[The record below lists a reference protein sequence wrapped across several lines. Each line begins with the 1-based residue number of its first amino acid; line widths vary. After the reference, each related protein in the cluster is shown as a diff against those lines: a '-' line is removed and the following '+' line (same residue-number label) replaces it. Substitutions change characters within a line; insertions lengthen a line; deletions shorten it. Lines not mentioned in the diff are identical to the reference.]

1 MGAAISGA
9 PTTFSDRVLKFL
21 ERVEHRVASNP
32 TEREAA
38 FRLRYNAYRSVGFL
52 KPRTDNRLY
61 DPLYDDDPTAWISMS
76 FVDGELAGTVRVNV
90 GNAENAVLP
99 GLQVFSDILAPRLRA
114 RQTIVEFTR
123 LAAKISL
130 SNVHPELPYVIMR
143 PGFMAAQ
150 HLEADFA
157 VATPREEHIAF
168 YKRAFGAAVWCAPR
182 DYPGLTAKLACMGR
196 VQRRATGHRSALF
209 VLQVHRGR
217 TGSAFW
223 GARSCSRR
231 AFASSARTAADM
243 LGRGGLESGLSGAF
257 VDARALQTG
266 SVEGVC
272 VERRFAQANL
282 ASAAPAQKIPEADRD

>member
-1 MGAAISGA
+1 LFGGRWEKNLGKEFMGAAISGA

-182 DYPGLTAKLACMGR
+182 DYPGLTAKLACMGAEYSAVR
-196 VQRRATGHRSALF
+196 PAIEARYSFYKSTAAERAALF
-209 VLQVHRGR
+209 GVRDPVPDGR
-217 TGSAFW
+217 SP
-223 GARSCSRR
+223 R
-231 AFASSARTAADM
+231 
-243 LGRGGLESGLSGAF
+243 
-257 VDARALQTG
+257 ARALRPT
-266 SVEGVC
+266 C
-272 VERRFAQANL
+272 
-282 ASAAPAQKIPEADRD
+282 SAAEASSPA